1 MIGTPIED
9 YDPHCAADIL
19 NFIGDE
25 RVAKASSNLLS
36 QNVFSKL
43 VRDPD
48 RLAPG
53 RSLKISEAS
62 VPVTQVTCKY
72 KLTTF
77 FRNQN
82 ALGGPVSRDLIQD
95 AVQSARTLVL
105 EQNEWREWP
114 LMSTDGDTAALL
126 QLFSDHKFSIKFDM
140 DQAQRAIASL
150 DGNSRKAGMLMFIVE
165 HF

>member
-62 VPVTQVTCKY
+62 VPVTQAIV
-72 KLTTF
+72 
-77 FRNQN
+77 NI
-82 ALGGPVSRDLIQD
+82 S
-95 AVQSARTLVL
+95 
-105 EQNEWREWP
+105 
-114 LMSTDGDTAALL
+114 L
-126 QLFSDHKFSIKFDM
+126 QHFSGIKM
-140 DQAQRAIASL
+140 HWEVRSPEI
-150 DGNSRKAGMLMFIVE
+150 
-165 HF
+165 